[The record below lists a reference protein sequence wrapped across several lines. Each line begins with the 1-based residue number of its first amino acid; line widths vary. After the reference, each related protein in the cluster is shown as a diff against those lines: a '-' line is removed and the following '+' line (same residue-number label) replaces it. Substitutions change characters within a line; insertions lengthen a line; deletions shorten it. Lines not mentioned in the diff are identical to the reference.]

1 MIFIY
6 TSCQNIEEAKGLA
19 KLVLGKKLVG
29 DIDIWPIDS
38 LSLGDG
44 GIKEEK
50 EIALLMKTSESKL
63 AEIESL
69 ILKNHAYKTPCIA
82 AIDVRR
88 INREY
93 KEWLARH
100 IG

>member
-6 TSCQNIEEAKGLA
+6 TSCQNIEDAKRLA
-19 KLVLGKKLVG
+19 KLVLDKKLAN

-38 LSLGDG
+38 LSLGNG

-50 EIALLMKTSESKL
+50 ESALLMKTSESKL

-69 ILKNHAYKTPCIA
+69 ILANHTYKTPCIA

-93 KEWLARH
+93 KERLMRY